1 MESDARYRIPVM
13 AVVLLTLLAA
23 LWAGLYRIGWQ
34 VPALRPTLPMAH
46 GPLMVSGILGTV
58 IALERAVALRE
69 KWTYFGPI
77 LSALGAMVLIVDG
90 SSKIGPIVITLS
102 SLYFVIVS
110 LVMVYRVPALYTA
123 TMALGSL
130 AWFVGNTLWLA
141 GWSISEIVYWW
152 AGFLILTIVGERLE
166 LSRIFQRGRIS
177 QPLFMVAL
185 GITLAGLIVSIVN
198 YTLGVRMVSLGFTA
212 LALWLFAFD
221 IARRNIH
228 RTKTTRFI
236 AVNLLLGFG
245 WLLVGG
251 LLGLRYAGVIAGP
264 TYDAMLHSLFMGFTL
279 SMIFA
284 HALIIVPA
292 LSGLPV
298 PYHKLL
304 YGPVVLLH
312 VSLSI
317 RIIGDLQLWRP
328 LRLWGGMLNVVAVLW
343 FLFMLAVLT
352 VLELRAKKGSSE
364 SAPTT
369 STQ

>member
-1 MESDARYRIPVM
+1 M

-110 LVMVYRVPALYTA
+110 LVMVYRVPALYTV

-198 YTLGVRMVSLGFTA
+198 YTLGVRMASLGFAA

-221 IARRNIH
+221 IARRNIR

-292 LSGLPV
+292 IAGLPV

-343 FLFMLAVLT
+343 FLFMLVVLT
-352 VLELRAKKGSSE
+352 VLELRAKKSSSE